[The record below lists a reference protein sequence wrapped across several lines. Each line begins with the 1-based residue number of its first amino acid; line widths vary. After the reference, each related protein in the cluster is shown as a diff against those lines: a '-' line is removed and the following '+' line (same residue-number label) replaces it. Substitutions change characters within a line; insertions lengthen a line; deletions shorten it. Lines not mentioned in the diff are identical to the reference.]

1 MLLRILFSLFL
12 VLFFALANVLFAQDF
27 SAQNSKYSPSIYGD
41 KFTYEEDK
49 FYYFNE
55 LSGVLFLKG
64 KIEKGMYKDF
74 RQAITDNNIQTLVL
88 DSPGGSV
95 SEGLRIAGTVFDR
108 KIKTYIR
115 KNQNCAS
122 ACSFIFLSGK
132 TRYTLGKLGVHQIAF
147 GEEFSKKKEE
157 IGLIGEVVQLTNSD
171 IVQYLDENNT
181 PGFVYKYMLR
191 TPSDEMYYFKEDEL
205 NQLGNSD
212 ISSEDKLHFNRI
224 DNFTKDYNSHII
236 KQKCDNDPNS
246 CTTTQLCARA
256 TRNKAWRTSL
266 DAYKFVKLA
275 KSKGKR
281 CGVPDPI
288 CPENIKKCNKEY
300 LCTYGTT
307 GMDASLSW
315 LNNSFAD
322 EAKLRNYTCGIISKP
337 ILYISP
343 KPFSKF
349 GFWEK
354 KCLKNLNKCSNETIC
369 HFATYWNGSN
379 KLWKTDPDYKVFID
393 EAQRGLIDCYVK
405 TKLIV
410 KKTCSQDAESCNDT
424 ALCLKATTTING
436 QKTWDK
442 RLVRA
447 SYISKAKKRKLSCGV
462 RVAKKI
468 INNKPKITI
477 VSFCQSNIGFNCADE
492 NGVITYHTYQ
502 LAVAQENDTIATI
515 AARIGISAENLAKK
529 NGLKTYSNIKNG
541 EALNIPAVKLYSNC
555 AMKPNLVFKN
565 KAIYCENNDDVRK
578 ILPREKFVE
587 KNDAEMIISI
597 QKQLNLLGCNA
608 GYADGIVGNKTL
620 LALKRWKTAGGDY
633 TPNFLDHQLRKR
645 LFKTQKKCSVT
656 TLSKSSSSINLTL
669 AGTWNVVYSLCS
681 SQRYKATLKLSK
693 LKQKEYYATYD
704 AVHGY
709 YTGKANLHNGS
720 FKMFL
725 SGVNGKLTASGFIN
739 KYFNRAQ
746 GKDQNG
752 CLFEGNKR

>member
-1 MLLRILFSLFL
+1 
-12 VLFFALANVLFAQDF
+12 
-27 SAQNSKYSPSIYGD
+27 
-41 KFTYEEDK
+41 
-49 FYYFNE
+49 
-55 LSGVLFLKG
+55 
-64 KIEKGMYKDF
+64 
-74 RQAITDNNIQTLVL
+74 
-88 DSPGGSV
+88 
-95 SEGLRIAGTVFDR
+95 
-108 KIKTYIR
+108 
-115 KNQNCAS
+115 
-122 ACSFIFLSGK
+122 
-132 TRYTLGKLGVHQIAF
+132 
-147 GEEFSKKKEE
+147 
-157 IGLIGEVVQLTNSD
+157 
-171 IVQYLDENNT
+171 
-181 PGFVYKYMLR
+181 
-191 TPSDEMYYFKEDEL
+191 
-205 NQLGNSD
+205 
-212 ISSEDKLHFNRI
+212 
-224 DNFTKDYNSHII
+224 
-236 KQKCDNDPNS
+236 
-246 CTTTQLCARA
+246 
-256 TRNKAWRTSL
+256 
-266 DAYKFVKLA
+266 
-275 KSKGKR
+275 
-281 CGVPDPI
+281 
-288 CPENIKKCNKEY
+288 
-300 LCTYGTT
+300 
-307 GMDASLSW
+307 
-315 LNNSFAD
+315 
-322 EAKLRNYTCGIISKP
+322 
-337 ILYISP
+337 
-343 KPFSKF
+343 
-349 GFWEK
+349 
-354 KCLKNLNKCSNETIC
+354 
-369 HFATYWNGSN
+369 
-379 KLWKTDPDYKVFID
+379 
-393 EAQRGLIDCYVK
+393 
-405 TKLIV
+405 
-410 KKTCSQDAESCNDT
+410 
-424 ALCLKATTTING
+424 
-436 QKTWDK
+436 
-442 RLVRA
+442 
-447 SYISKAKKRKLSCGV
+447 
-462 RVAKKI
+462 
-468 INNKPKITI
+468 
-477 VSFCQSNIGFNCADE
+477 
-492 NGVITYHTYQ
+492 YQ

-709 YTGKANLHNGS
+709 YTGKANIHNGS